1 MSNTFGSLFAGVGG
15 FDLGME
21 SAGWDCQWQVEWDKK
36 CQSVLRKHWPD
47 VPKYFDIRDVDGSTL
62 TPVDCIVFGSPC
74 QDLSIAGKGGGL
86 EGSRS
91 GLFHEAIRIIKEMR
105 NATRNE
111 FPKWTIWENVP
122 GALSSN
128 KGNDFAKVIDEM
140 ANIGALAIE
149 WHILDAQWYGVA
161 QRRRRVYMLACYD
174 PGTVARCP
182 QEILPVP
189 EDRKGHIKQGRKKRK
204 QAARTAE
211 AILGKPSVYGK
222 IGHGKWAE
230 GGISLSATDYKRPE
244 ANIVAEPYPST
255 EPFVKVRRAQSKDD
269 FETWAEGDVSPTL
282 NTFDNG
288 GESRATVL
296 IVDTPISFHAK
307 QVSISSENVSQTLY
321 GQNGIAVGVPVPAT
335 DDNVTVFQP
344 GTMVRQ
350 GSGVSENIV
359 PTLRAEHHNGDNFP
373 HIAYQHPIIVDGTR
387 VNDIRIYEDQITP
400 TLKHRMGTGGGQ
412 VPLVGL
418 EQPVLAYD
426 GYNNKISEDIYR
438 TLRIGIDSADHIAIP
453 IQGTIIGR
461 SDSAGPQGKGFGDE
475 NDPSYTLDTISQ
487 HGVMTSELI
496 LRKLTPLECERL
508 MGFPDNHTKYDDE
521 GKIIADT
528 NRYKMCGNAVA
539 SPVAKWIGEIIKNV

>member
-21 SAGWDCQWQVEWDKK
+21 QAGWNCQWQVEWDKH
-36 CQSVLRKHWPD
+36 CQSVLRRNWPT
-47 VPKYFDIRDVDGSTL
+47 VPKYFDIRDVDGSKL

-74 QDLSIAGKGGGL
+74 QDLSVAGKGGGL

-91 GLFHEAIRIIKEMR
+91 GLFYEAIRIIKEMR
-105 NATRNE
+105 DATRNE

-149 WHILDAQWYGVA
+149 WHILDAQWFGVA
-161 QRRRRVYMLACYD
+161 QRRRRIYMLACYN

-182 QEILPVP
+182 EQILSVP
-189 EDRKGHIKQGRKKRK
+189 KDSKGDIKQSRKKRK
-204 QAARTAE
+204 QVAGKTE
-211 AILGKPSVYGK
+211 AGFGEPSVK
-222 IGHGKWAE
+222 
-230 GGISLSATDYKRPE
+230 
-244 ANIVAEPYPST
+244 
-255 EPFVKVRRAQSKDD
+255 
-269 FETWAEGDVSPTL
+269 
-282 NTFDNG
+282 
-288 GESRATVL
+288 GER
-296 IVDTPISFHAK
+296 
-307 QVSISSENVSQTLY
+307 
-321 GQNGIAVGVPVPAT
+321 G
-335 DDNVTVFQP
+335 VTVFQP

-350 GSGVSENIV
+350 GSGVSEDIV

-373 HIAYQHPIIVDGTR
+373 HIAYKNPIIVDGTR
-387 VNDIRIYEDQITP
+387 VDDIRIYEDQIVP

-418 EQPVLAYD
+418 ENPVLAYD
-426 GYNNKISEDIYR
+426 GYNNSISENIYR
-438 TLRIGIDSADHIAIP
+438 TLRIGIDSGDHIAIP

-461 SDSAGPQGKGFGDE
+461 SDTAGPQGKGFGDE

-487 HGVMTSELI
+487 HGVMTPELI

-508 MGFPDNHTKYDDE
+508 MGFPDNHTKYDSE
-521 GKIIADT
+521 GNLIADT

-539 SPVAKWIGEIIKNV
+539 SPVAKWIGGVIKNV

>member
-21 SAGWDCQWQVEWDKK
+21 SAGWNCEWQVEWDKH
-36 CQSVLRKHWPD
+36 CQSVLRKHWPT
-47 VPKYFDIRDVDGSTL
+47 VPKYFDIRDVDGSKL

-74 QDLSIAGKGGGL
+74 QDLSVAGKGGGL

-91 GLFHEAIRIIKEMR
+91 GLFYEAIRVIKEMR
-105 NATRNE
+105 DATKNE

-122 GALSSN
+122 GAISSN

-161 QRRRRVYMLACYD
+161 QRRRRIYMLACYN
-174 PGTVARCP
+174 PGIVARCP
-182 QEILPVP
+182 EQILPVP
-189 EDRKGHIKQGRKKRK
+189 KDSKGDIKQSRKKRK
-204 QAARTAE
+204 QAAGTLE
-211 AILGKPSVYGK
+211 
-222 IGHGKWAE
+222 E
-230 GGISLSATDYKRPE
+230 GFGEPGI
-244 ANIVAEPYPST
+244 
-255 EPFVKVRRAQSKDD
+255 KD
-269 FETWAEGDVSPTL
+269 ERG
-282 NTFDNG
+282 
-288 GESRATVL
+288 
-296 IVDTPISFHAK
+296 
-307 QVSISSENVSQTLY
+307 
-321 GQNGIAVGVPVPAT
+321 
-335 DDNVTVFQP
+335 VTVFQP
-344 GTMVRQ
+344 GTMIRQ
-350 GSGVSENIV
+350 GSGVSEDIV

-373 HIAYQHPIIVDGTR
+373 HIAYKNPIIVDGTR
-387 VNDIRIYEDQITP
+387 VDDIRIYEDQIVP

-418 EQPVLAYD
+418 EQPVIAYD
-426 GYNNKISEDIYR
+426 GYNNAISENIYR
-438 TLRIGIDSADHIAIP
+438 TLRLGIDSADHIAIP

-461 SDSAGPQGKGFGDE
+461 SDTSGPQGKGFGDE

-487 HGVMTSELI
+487 HGVMTPELV

-521 GKIIADT
+521 GKVIADT

-539 SPVAKWIGEIIKNV
+539 SPVAKWIGGIIKNV

>member
-1 MSNTFGSLFAGVGG
+1 MNNTFGSLFAGVGG

-21 SAGWDCQWQVEWDKK
+21 SAGWNCEWQVEWDKH
-36 CQSVLRKHWPD
+36 CQSVLRKHWPT
-47 VPKYFDIRDVDGSTL
+47 VPKYFDIRDVDGSKL

-91 GLFHEAIRIIKEMR
+91 GLFHEAIRVIKEMR
-105 NATRNE
+105 DATRNE

-128 KGNDFAKVIDEM
+128 KGNDFARVIDEM

-149 WHILDAQWYGVA
+149 WHILDAQWFGVA
-161 QRRRRVYMLACYD
+161 QRRRRVFVLACYD
-174 PGTVARCP
+174 PGTVARCSE
-182 QEILPVP
+182 QILSVP
-189 EDRKGHIKQGRKKRK
+189 KDSKGDIKQSRKKRK
-204 QAARTAE
+204 QAA
-211 AILGKPSVYGK
+211 GKTETGFSEPSING
-222 IGHGKWAE
+222 E
-230 GGISLSATDYKRPE
+230 
-244 ANIVAEPYPST
+244 
-255 EPFVKVRRAQSKDD
+255 RR
-269 FETWAEGDVSPTL
+269 
-282 NTFDNG
+282 
-288 GESRATVL
+288 
-296 IVDTPISFHAK
+296 
-307 QVSISSENVSQTLY
+307 
-321 GQNGIAVGVPVPAT
+321 
-335 DDNVTVFQP
+335 VTVFQP

-350 GSGVSENIV
+350 GSGVSEDIV

-373 HIAYQHPIIVDGTR
+373 HIAYNNPIIVDGTR
-387 VNDIRIYEDQITP
+387 VDDIRIYEDQIVP

-426 GYNNKISEDIYR
+426 GYNNAISENIYR
-438 TLRIGIDSADHIAIP
+438 TLRLGIDSADHIAIP

-461 SDSAGPQGKGFGDE
+461 SDTSGPQGKGFGDE

-487 HGVMTSELI
+487 HGVMTPELV

-508 MGFPDNHTKYDDE
+508 MGFPDDHTKYDDE

-539 SPVAKWIGEIIKNV
+539 SPVAKWVGEIIKNV